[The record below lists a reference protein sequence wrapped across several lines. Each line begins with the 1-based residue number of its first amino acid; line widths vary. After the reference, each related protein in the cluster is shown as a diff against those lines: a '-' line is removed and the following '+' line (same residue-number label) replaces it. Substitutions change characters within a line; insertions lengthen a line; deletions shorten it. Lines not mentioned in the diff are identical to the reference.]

1 MNILLE
7 LKDAGLSLDVTLE
20 KFEGLEISNSH
31 LIEDFFEG
39 KQPQTQEDFILIGRT
54 YHEMKLRVEQIN
66 DLLRLYNKY
75 LEKNVKDIEKLIDLI
90 SDQQNKDEAE

>member
-31 LIEDFFEG
+31 LIEDFLKESNH
-39 KQPQTQEDFILIGRT
+39 K
-54 YHEMKLRVEQIN
+54 HEKIFYLLVEHIM
-66 DLLRLYNKY
+66 R
-75 LEKNVKDIEKLIDLI
+75 
-90 SDQQNKDEAE
+90 